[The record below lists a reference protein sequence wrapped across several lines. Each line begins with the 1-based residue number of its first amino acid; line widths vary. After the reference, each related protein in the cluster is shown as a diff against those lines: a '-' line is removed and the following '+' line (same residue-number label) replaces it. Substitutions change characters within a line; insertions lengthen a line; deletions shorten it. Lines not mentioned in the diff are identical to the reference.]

1 MPVLFNQEHFD
12 SYADKL
18 KENIKLEINT
28 CENEYIMKIDA
39 NKYSEHLVSNNY
51 IEPITIFFEN
61 KELLEPTETETLGR
75 NFFEKTTMVSATQYT
90 LIIPFEGD
98 PDYFFLIPNP
108 RYAVRDIEGVINGNE
123 LNITF
128 IISDYSHTTLEREL
142 ERKLNELI
150 KYIDYHITNLNN
162 NIDQFNKTLDRF
174 IKHWILKRK
183 EKLSKVMRVTSALNI
198 SIRPRN
204 RPMTPFKLPIK
215 KRKID
220 FKRPQMPK
228 TDLKPFWVLDHEI
241 YENILEICFSM
252 STVMERTPETY
263 KNMPEESIRDVFLAH
278 LNGHFEGGVSGE
290 TFNKKGKTDILIQV
304 ENDIV
309 FIAECKF
316 WKGKKNLLKTID
328 QLFGYITWRETKT
341 AIFIFNKE
349 IKITTILN
357 NINEIME
364 NHENY
369 LSENRIKNEKLN
381 KSGVYNYT
389 FKHPDDENIK
399 VYLTI
404 LVFNFKIS

>member
-1 MPVLFNQEHFD
+1 MLVLFNQENFD

-28 CENEYIMKIDA
+28 CEKEYIMKIDTD
-39 NKYSEHLVSNNY
+39 KYSGYLVSNNY

-61 KELLEPTETETLGR
+61 KELLEPTETKTLGR
-75 NFFEKTTMVSATQYT
+75 NLFGNSTIVSATQYT
-90 LIIPFEGD
+90 LILPFEGD
-98 PDYFFLIPNP
+98 PNYFFLIPNP
-108 RYAVRDIEGVINGNE
+108 RYASRDIEGVINENE
-123 LNITF
+123 LCITF

-142 ERKLNELI
+142 KRKLNELI
-150 KYIDYHITNLNN
+150 EYVDYHITNLNK
-162 NIDQFNKTLDRF
+162 NIDQFNRTLDRF

-183 EKLSKVMRVTSALNI
+183 EKLREVMSVTSALNI

-204 RPMTPFKLPIK
+204 RPMTPFKIPIK

-220 FKRPQMPK
+220 LKRPKMPK
-228 TDLKPFWVLDHEI
+228 TDSKPFWVLDHEI
-241 YENILEICFSM
+241 YENILGTCFSI

-263 KNMPEESIRDVFLAH
+263 KNMPEESIRDLFLAH
-278 LNGHFEGGVSGE
+278 LNGHFEGGVSSE

-316 WKGKKNLLKTID
+316 WKGKKILLNTID

-341 AIFIFNKE
+341 AIFIFNKK
-349 IKITTILN
+349 IKISTLLN
-357 NINEIME
+357 KVNEIME

-369 LSENRIKNEKLN
+369 LSENRVKNEKLN
-381 KSGVYNYT
+381 KTGVYSYI

-399 VYLTI
+399 VFLTI
-404 LVFNFKIS
+404 LVFNFNIS